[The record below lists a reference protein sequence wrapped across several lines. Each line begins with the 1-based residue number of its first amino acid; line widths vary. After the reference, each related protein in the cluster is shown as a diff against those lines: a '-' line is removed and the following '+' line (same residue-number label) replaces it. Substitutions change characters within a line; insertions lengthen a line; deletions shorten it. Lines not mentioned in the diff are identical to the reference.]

1 MAAFLTV
8 RPLSSRTASPVA
20 AFFPTSRLVR
30 RRSIEL
36 AGTFT
41 TIWSV
46 TREWLLLL
54 WMLGV
59 VAFSFLVAAGALGLL
74 R

>member
-8 RPLSSRTASPVA
+8 RPLSPRTASPVA
-20 AFFPTSRLVR
+20 AFFPTSRMVR

-36 AGTFT
+36 AETFT

-46 TREWLLLL
+46 IRNRHQSIIEQSIN
-54 WMLGV
+54 
-59 VAFSFLVAAGALGLL
+59 A
-74 R
+74 